1 MQGKGII
8 VVFLI
13 LISLVCLWQYST
25 WFPTNKVEKA
35 AERYAAER
43 TAGITDEAVVRGKFD
58 EYYSKYIDSTSSDVI
73 RSIPL
78 ISDYTYMDLKSK
90 QLAGGLDLVGGMS
103 VLLQVD
109 LKEYLKGLSENSNDK
124 TFKKALDRASEMQTS
139 ANSDYISL
147 FADAWREQAS
157 ADPKANLYK
166 IFQKNPALRDQI
178 NKETSDG
185 QIFRILREK
194 ATETVKLTHNM
205 LKKRIDQLGV
215 VQPNVTLDAGRDI
228 ISVELPG
235 IKNPER
241 ARTFLQAA
249 AKLEF
254 WHVYRGSDPV
264 GGGSQSII
272 DAIAAAD
279 LSLKTGDTAPQFRKD
294 TTYQIDSLGNVDS
307 SQIASIN
314 DVPINDGLDTGP
326 LLKEMTLNRGLS
338 YINHIAFAERNKVAR
353 ATELLEQ
360 VQDKFPRIK
369 FLWGRKPAKFKE
381 GQFKD
386 KEVYALYA
394 IKESTTNGKAPLE
407 GDRITDSR
415 AQTDPTDGVVVS
427 LNMDNKGATVWAGM
441 TKYAYENGQRSI
453 AIVLDDKV
461 VSAPG
466 LNNGAITGG
475 RSQISGGFTM
485 QEGED
490 LASILK
496 IGKLPAEP
504 KIIQESLVGPSLGKK
519 NIERSIR
526 SLVIG
531 FLLVFMFMIFY
542 YGGGGIVSILSLF
555 LNIFF
560 IFGALASFGTVLTL
574 PGIAGIVLTI
584 GMAVDAN
591 VIIYE
596 RIREELRGG
605 KQLRMAIQ
613 DGFSASYSAI
623 IDANVT
629 TIAVAFILIYFGLG
643 PIKGFAVVLAIG
655 VALSVF
661 TAVLVGRM
669 IIDWWTGKDDRKLS
683 FWTGFSK
690 NAFADMKIDWLGKKK
705 LAYSISLGLLAL
717 SFISILWRGFE
728 LGVDFQGGYSFNV
741 EFPTEMQIDA
751 DQLRNTLPDV
761 FGVSTTVK
769 AVDLDNTF
777 NVVTSYLIESDQK
790 EAQDAVISKLHEG
803 INGIVGGGIDLAQFK
818 NPEGSGVHVTA
829 SSKVGPT
836 IADDISR
843 SAKWATVFSLLF
855 IFLYIFIRF
864 SKWQYSMGAVAALAH
879 DTVIVLGIFSMFHG
893 VFPFAMEIDQA
904 FIAAILT
911 VIGYSINDTVVVFDR
926 IREFMGTYTGLGK
939 KEIINKAINSTVSRT
954 VITSLTTL
962 FVVAILF
969 IFGGGSIRGFAFAL
983 LIGILVGTYSSIFIA
998 TPVMSD
1004 LTGET
1009 QIKKETKKK
1018 AFSKALR

>member
-25 WFPTNKVEKA
+25 WFPTNRVETA
-35 AERYAAER
+35 AENYAMEKVS
-43 TAGITDEAVVRGKFD
+43 GITDDRVKRSEFD
-58 EYYSKYIDSTSSDVI
+58 RLYSIYIDSTSNDVV

-109 LKEYLKGLSENSNDK
+109 LREYLETLANSNDK
-124 TFKKALDRASEMQTS
+124 TFKRALDRATAAQTN
-139 ANSDYISL
+139 ANADYISL
-147 FADAWREQAS
+147 FADAWRAEAEQDSGAS
-157 ADPKANLYK
+157 LYK
-166 IFQKNPALRDQI
+166 IFQKNPALRDEI
-178 NKETSDG
+178 NKNTDDG
-185 QIFRILREK
+185 RIFRILRTR
-194 ATETVKLTHNM
+194 ANETVKLTHNM

-215 VQPNVTLDAGRDI
+215 VQPNVTLDEARDVI
-228 ISVELPG
+228 AVELPG
-235 IKNPER
+235 IKNADR

-254 WHVYRGSDPV
+254 WHVARGTDPI
-264 GGGSQSII
+264 GASNTSIV
-272 DAIAAAD
+272 DALAAAD
-279 LSLKTGDTAPQFRKD
+279 ASMKTGSDSPQMRIDTI
-294 TTYQIDSLGNVDS
+294 YGVDSLGNVDS
-307 SQIASIN
+307 S
-314 DVPINDGLDTGP
+314 DVRTEEVPIESGLATGP
-326 LLKEMTLNRGLS
+326 LLDQITLNRGLS
-338 YINHIAFAERNKVAR
+338 FPSHVGFAEKKNLNQAKIELAKVTDR
-353 ATELLEQ
+353 
-360 VQDKFPRIK
+360 FPRTK
-369 FLWGRKPAKFKE
+369 FLWSRKPVDFKE
-381 GQFKD
+381 GDFAG

-415 AQTDPTDGVVVS
+415 VQTDPGTGEVQVS

-441 TKYAYENGQRSI
+441 TKYAYENGQREI
-453 AIVLDDKV
+453 AIVLDNEV

-475 RSQISGGFTM
+475 RSQITGGFTM

-496 IGKLPAEP
+496 IGKLPATP
-504 KIIQESLVGPSLGKK
+504 TIIQENIVGPSLGKK

-531 FLLVFMFMIFY
+531 FLIVFLFMMVY
-542 YGGGGIVSILSLF
+542 YGGGGVVSIISLL

-596 RIREELRGG
+596 RIREELREG
-605 KQLRMAIQ
+605 KTLRMAIS
-613 DGFSASYSAI
+613 DGFGASYSAI

-629 TIAVAFILIYFGLG
+629 TIVVAFILIYFGLG

-661 TAVLVGRM
+661 TAVLVGRL
-669 IIDWWTGKDDRKLS
+669 IIDWWLGKKERTMS

-690 NAFADMKIDWLGKKK
+690 DAFANLKIDWLGKKK
-705 LAYSISLGLLAL
+705 LAYTISGALLFL
-717 SFISILWRGFE
+717 SVVSILWRGFE
-728 LGVDFQGGYSFNV
+728 FGVDFQGGYSYNI
-741 EFPTEMQIDA
+741 EFPADMNIDA
-751 DQLRNTLPDV
+751 DKLRTTLPDV
-761 FGVSTTVK
+761 FNASTTVK

-777 NVVTSYLIESDQK
+777 NVVTSYLRESTDKDAQK
-790 EAQDAVISKLHEG
+790 AVMQKLFEG
-803 INGIVGGGIDLAQFK
+803 VNGIVGGGLNLEDFK
-818 NPEGSGVHVTA
+818 DPDFSGVHVTA

-836 IADDISR
+836 IADDIKT
-843 SAKWATVFSLLF
+843 SAIWATVFSLLF

-879 DTVIVLGIFSMFHG
+879 DTTLVLGIFSMFYG
-893 VFPFAMEIDQA
+893 VLPFAMEIDQA

-926 IREFMGTYTGLGK
+926 IREFMGTYTGLSK

-1004 LTGET
+1004 LTGEA